1 MGQSG
6 ACLVRGAGR
15 VVSVSPPLP
24 VVEIMTPSRSLS
36 SLPAALTAMAFLAFI
51 SLGLPDGL
59 PGVTWPYIRETFDR
73 PLGNLGILLVC
84 GTGGYLFS
92 GLAGGTIVRRT
103 SLGLVLTVSSAAMV
117 ATLLTYAL
125 TPSFYLLIP
134 AAILGG
140 LASGAIDTGI
150 NLYGARRFS
159 PRVMNWLHGSWGLGA
174 TVGPLLMTVAITE
187 GFGWRWGYALIAAL
201 LGIMGLM
208 FLMTMR
214 RWEEGRPVRGGG
226 GGGGGGDIHAV
237 APFTAALSHPVLWL
251 NAALFLVYCGVEMAA
266 GQWLFTLLTRK
277 HGIDVGTAGT
287 IAGLYWGALTFGRLV
302 FGQVTAR
309 VRPLTALRLGLT
321 IALASALLFA
331 WFPTPAIGMA
341 AALGLGFGLAPTFP
355 TLVSLTPLRVGDAI
369 APHAVGFQ
377 MTAAGAGATI
387 IPGALGWLAQHL
399 GLSVLP
405 VWLVLGMV
413 LLIGLSEFTERLARR
428 RAAGTLTTAMA

>member
-1 MGQSG
+1 
-6 ACLVRGAGR
+6 
-15 VVSVSPPLP
+15 
-24 VVEIMTPSRSLS
+24 MTAFRSRSG
-36 SLPAALTAMAFLAFI
+36 LPAALIAMAFLAFI

-59 PGVTWPYIRETFDR
+59 PGVTWPFIRETFDR

-92 GLAGGTIVRRT
+92 GLAGGSIVRRT
-103 SLGLVLTVSSAAMV
+103 GLGVVLTVSSAAMV
-117 ATLLTYAL
+117 VTLLTYAL

-174 TVGPLLMTVAITE
+174 TAGPLLMTAAITS
-187 GFGWRWGYALIAAL
+187 GAGWRWGYALIALILA
-201 LGIMGLM
+201 GMAVM
-208 FLMTMR
+208 FLVTMR
-214 RWEEGRPVRGGG
+214 RWEEGRGTGGE
-226 GGGGGGDIHAV
+226 GDGVAMAV
-237 APFTAALSHPVLWL
+237 APFTDALRHPVIWL
-251 NAALFLVYCGVEMAA
+251 NVGLFMVYCGVEMAA
-266 GQWLFTLLTRK
+266 GQWLFTLLTRQR
-277 HGIDVGTAGT
+277 GIDVGTAGT

-309 VRPLTALRLGLT
+309 VRPLNALRAGLA
-321 IALASALLFA
+321 IALVSACLFA
-331 WFPTPAIGMA
+331 WFPTPAVGMA

-355 TLVSLTPLRVGDAI
+355 TLVSLTPIRVGDAI

-377 MTAAGAGATI
+377 MTAAGAGATL

-405 VWLVLGMV
+405 VWLVLGM
-413 LLIGLSEFTERLARR
+413 LILIGLSEFTERLVRR
-428 RAAGTLTTAMA
+428 RTVGALAAAMA

>member
-1 MGQSG
+1 
-6 ACLVRGAGR
+6 
-15 VVSVSPPLP
+15 
-24 VVEIMTPSRSLS
+24 MTPSGPRSR
-36 SLPAALTAMAFLAFI
+36 LPTALIAMAFMAFI

-59 PGVTWPYIRETFDR
+59 PGVTWPFIRETFDR
-73 PLGNLGILLVC
+73 PLGNLGILLIC

-92 GLAGGTIVRRT
+92 GLAGGSIVRRT
-103 SLGLVLTVSSAAMV
+103 GLGTVLTVSSAAMV
-117 ATLLTYAL
+117 VSLATYAL

-174 TVGPLLMTVAITE
+174 TAGPLLMTAAITS
-187 GFGWRWGYALIAAL
+187 GAGWRWGYALIALILTGMAV
-201 LGIMGLM
+201 M
-208 FLMTMR
+208 FLVTMR
-214 RWEEGRPVRGGG
+214 RWEEAKAAH
-226 GGGGGGDIHAV
+226 GDGSGSGIVAI
-237 APFTAALSHPVLWL
+237 APFADALRHPVIWL
-251 NAALFLVYCGVEMAA
+251 NAALFMVYCGVEMAA
-266 GQWLFTLLTRK
+266 GQWLFTLLTRQ
-277 HGIDVGTAGT
+277 HTIDVGVAGT

-309 VRPLTALRLGLT
+309 VRPLNALRAGLA
-321 IALASALLFA
+321 IALVSALLFA

-355 TLVSLTPLRVGDAI
+355 TLVSLTPVRVGDAI

-377 MTAAGAGATI
+377 MTAAGAGATL

-399 GLSVLP
+399 GLIVLP
-405 VWLVLGMV
+405 VWLLLGMV
-413 LLIGLSEFTERLARR
+413 LLIGLSEFTERLVRQRAVLA
-428 RAAGTLTTAMA
+428 RAA

>member
-1 MGQSG
+1 
-6 ACLVRGAGR
+6 
-15 VVSVSPPLP
+15 
-24 VVEIMTPSRSLS
+24 MTSRRPRS
-36 SLPAALTAMAFLAFI
+36 SLPAALIAMAFLAFI

-59 PGVTWPYIRETFDR
+59 PGVTWPYIREAFDR

-92 GLAGGTIVRRT
+92 GLAGGSIVRRT
-103 SLGLVLTVSSAAMV
+103 GLGLVLTLSSAGMV
-117 ATLLTYAL
+117 AMLLTYAL
-125 TPSFYLLIP
+125 TPSFYLLIL

-174 TVGPLLMTVAITE
+174 TAGPLLMTAAITT
-187 GFGWRWGYALIAAL
+187 GAGWRWGYALIALILA
-201 LGIMGLM
+201 GMAVM
-208 FLMTMR
+208 FLVTMR
-214 RWEEGRPVRGGG
+214 RWEEARETGGDGGG
-226 GGGGGGDIHAV
+226 TAMAV
-237 APFTAALSHPVLWL
+237 APFTHALRHPVIWL
-251 NAALFLVYCGVEMAA
+251 NVALFMVYCGVEMAA
-266 GQWLFTLLTRK
+266 GQWLFTLLTRT

-287 IAGLYWGALTFGRLV
+287 VAGLYWGALTFGRLV

-309 VRPLTALRLGLT
+309 VRPLNALRAGLA
-321 IALASALLFA
+321 IALVSALLFA
-331 WFPTPAIGMA
+331 WFPTPAVGMA

-377 MTAAGAGATI
+377 MTAAGAGATL

-413 LLIGLSEFTERLARR
+413 LLIGLSEITERLVRR
-428 RAAGTLTTAMA
+428 RAAGSLAAAMA

>member
-1 MGQSG
+1 MKP
-6 ACLVRGAGR
+6 R
-15 VVSVSPPLP
+15 
-24 VVEIMTPSRSLS
+24 PSSM
-36 SLPAALTAMAFLAFI
+36 PAALIAMAFLAFI

-59 PGVTWPYIRETFDR
+59 PGVTWPYIREAFDR

-92 GLAGGTIVRRT
+92 GLAGGTIVRRAG
-103 SLGLVLTVSSAAMV
+103 LGLVLVVSSAAMV
-117 ATLLTYAL
+117 ATMATYAV

-174 TVGPLLMTVAITE
+174 TAGPLLMTAAITF
-187 GFGWRWGYALIAAL
+187 GAGWRWGYALIAAI
-201 LGIMGLM
+201 LGAMGLM
-208 FLMTMR
+208 FLATMR
-214 RWEEGRPVRGGG
+214 RWEEGRDGGTGEGGG
-226 GGGGGGDIHAV
+226 ATAI
-237 APFTAALSHPVLWL
+237 APFTDALRHPVLWL
-251 NAALFLVYCGVEMAA
+251 NAGLFMVYCGVEMAA
-266 GQWLFTLLTRK
+266 GQWLFTLLTRQ
-277 HGIDVGTAGT
+277 HGIEVGTAGT

-309 VRPLTALRLGLT
+309 VRPLSALRAGLI
-321 IALASALLFA
+321 IALVSACLFA
-331 WFPTPAIGMA
+331 WFPTPAVGMA

-377 MTAAGAGATI
+377 MTAAGAGATLV
-387 IPGALGWLAQHL
+387 PGALGWLAQHL
-399 GLSVLP
+399 GLMVLP
-405 VWLVLGMV
+405 LWLVLGMV
-413 LLIGLSEFTERLARR
+413 ILIGLSEFAERVVRR
-428 RAAGTLTTAMA
+428 RARAVTLAAVA

>member
-1 MGQSG
+1 
-6 ACLVRGAGR
+6 
-15 VVSVSPPLP
+15 
-24 VVEIMTPSRSLS
+24 MTSSRPRS
-36 SLPAALTAMAFLAFI
+36 SLPAALIAMAFLAFI

-59 PGVTWPYIRETFDR
+59 PGVTWPFIRETFDR
-73 PLGNLGILLVC
+73 PLGNLGILLIC

-92 GLAGGTIVRRT
+92 GLAGGSIVRRT
-103 SLGLVLTVSSAAMV
+103 GLGLVLTVSSAAMV
-117 ATLLTYAL
+117 VALLTYAL

-174 TVGPLLMTVAITE
+174 TAGPLLMTAAITT
-187 GFGWRWGYALIAAL
+187 GAGWRWGYALIALILA
-201 LGIMGLM
+201 GMGVM
-208 FLMTMR
+208 FLITMR
-214 RWEEGRPVRGGG
+214 RWEEARESGGQG
-226 GGGGGGDIHAV
+226 SGTATAV
-237 APFTAALSHPVLWL
+237 APVAHALRHPVLWL
-251 NAALFLVYCGVEMAA
+251 NAGLFMVYCGVEMAA
-266 GQWLFTLLTRK
+266 GQWLFTLLTRM

-287 IAGLYWGALTFGRLV
+287 VAGLYWGALTFGRLV

-309 VRPLTALRLGLT
+309 VRPLNALRVGLA
-321 IALASALLFA
+321 IAMVSALLFA
-331 WFPTPAIGMA
+331 WFPTPAVGMA

-387 IPGALGWLAQHL
+387 VPGALGWLAQHL

-413 LLIGLSEFTERLARR
+413 LLIGLSEFTERLVRR
-428 RAAGTLTTAMA
+428 RAAGSLAAVMA

>member
-1 MGQSG
+1 
-6 ACLVRGAGR
+6 
-15 VVSVSPPLP
+15 
-24 VVEIMTPSRSLS
+24 MTSRRPRS
-36 SLPAALTAMAFLAFI
+36 SLPAALIAMAFLAFI

-59 PGVTWPYIRETFDR
+59 PGVTWPYIREAFDR

-92 GLAGGTIVRRT
+92 GLAGGSIVRRT
-103 SLGLVLTVSSAAMV
+103 GLGLVLTLSSAGMV
-117 ATLLTYAL
+117 AMLLTYAL

-174 TVGPLLMTVAITE
+174 TAGPLLMTAAITT
-187 GFGWRWGYALIAAL
+187 GAGWRWGYALIALILA
-201 LGIMGLM
+201 GMAVM
-208 FLMTMR
+208 FLVTMR
-214 RWEEGRPVRGGG
+214 RWEEARETGGDGGG
-226 GGGGGGDIHAV
+226 TAMAV
-237 APFTAALSHPVLWL
+237 APFTHALRHPVIWL
-251 NAALFLVYCGVEMAA
+251 NVALFMVYCGVEMAA
-266 GQWLFTLLTRK
+266 GQWLFTLLTRT

-287 IAGLYWGALTFGRLV
+287 VAGLYWGALTFGRLV

-309 VRPLTALRLGLT
+309 VRPLNALRAGLA
-321 IALASALLFA
+321 IAMVSALLFA
-331 WFPTPAIGMA
+331 WFPTPAVGMA

-387 IPGALGWLAQHL
+387 VPGALGWLAQHL

-413 LLIGLSEFTERLARR
+413 LLIGLSEFTERLVRR
-428 RAAGTLTTAMA
+428 RAAGSLAAAMA

>member
-1 MGQSG
+1 
-6 ACLVRGAGR
+6 
-15 VVSVSPPLP
+15 
-24 VVEIMTPSRSLS
+24 MTASRPRTG
-36 SLPAALTAMAFLAFI
+36 LPATLIAMAFLAFI

-73 PLGNLGILLVC
+73 PLGNLGILLIC

-92 GLAGGTIVRRT
+92 GLAGGSIVRRAG
-103 SLGLVLTVSSAAMV
+103 LGLVLTVSSTAMV
-117 ATLLTYAL
+117 VTLLTYAL

-174 TVGPLLMTVAITE
+174 TAGPLLMTAAITT
-187 GFGWRWGYALIAAL
+187 GAGWRWGYALIALILA
-201 LGIMGLM
+201 GMAVM
-208 FLMTMR
+208 FLVTMR
-214 RWEEGRPVRGGG
+214 RWEEGRPAGGEG
-226 GGGGGGDIHAV
+226 SAAALAV
-237 APFTAALSHPVLWL
+237 APFTQALRHPVIWL
-251 NAALFLVYCGVEMAA
+251 NVALFMVYCGVEMAA
-266 GQWLFTLLTRK
+266 GQWLFTLLTRQ

-309 VRPLTALRLGLT
+309 VRPLNALRAGLT
-321 IALASALLFA
+321 IALVSALLFA
-331 WFPTPAIGMA
+331 WFPTPAVGMA

-377 MTAAGAGATI
+377 MTAAGAGATLV
-387 IPGALGWLAQHL
+387 PGALGWLAQHL

-413 LLIGLSEFTERLARR
+413 LLIGLSEFTERLVRR
-428 RAAGTLTTAMA
+428 RAAGTLAAAMA

>member
-1 MGQSG
+1 
-6 ACLVRGAGR
+6 
-15 VVSVSPPLP
+15 
-24 VVEIMTPSRSLS
+24 MTSRRPRS
-36 SLPAALTAMAFLAFI
+36 SLPAALIAMAFLAFI

-59 PGVTWPYIRETFDR
+59 PGVTWPYIREAFDR

-92 GLAGGTIVRRT
+92 GLAGGSIVRRT
-103 SLGLVLTVSSAAMV
+103 GLGLVLTLSSAGMV
-117 ATLLTYAL
+117 AMLLTYAL

-174 TVGPLLMTVAITE
+174 TAGPLLMTAAITT
-187 GFGWRWGYALIAAL
+187 GAGWRWGYALIALILA
-201 LGIMGLM
+201 GMAVM
-208 FLMTMR
+208 FLVTMR
-214 RWEEGRPVRGGG
+214 RWEEARETGGDGGG
-226 GGGGGGDIHAV
+226 TAMAV
-237 APFTAALSHPVLWL
+237 APFTHALRHPVIWL
-251 NAALFLVYCGVEMAA
+251 NVALFMVYCGVEMAA
-266 GQWLFTLLTRK
+266 GQWLFTLLTRT

-287 IAGLYWGALTFGRLV
+287 VAGLYWGALTFGRLV

-309 VRPLTALRLGLT
+309 VRPLNALRAGLA
-321 IALASALLFA
+321 IALVSALLFA
-331 WFPTPAIGMA
+331 WFPTPAVGMA

-377 MTAAGAGATI
+377 MTAAGAGATL

-413 LLIGLSEFTERLARR
+413 LLIGLSEITERLVRR
-428 RAAGTLTTAMA
+428 RAAGSLAAAMA